1 MATIAAT
8 KNCPCTS
15 GKTYGNCCQP
25 IQTEKAKA
33 KTAEDLLRARYTS
46 FVTGHI
52 DFILA
57 THHSSTSHDVNREE
71 ITTWSKDSE
80 WKGLDVLQKEAGEAT
95 DETGTIV
102 FHAKYALEGKD
113 QDHYEKSTF
122 EKENG
127 EWKFLDAMPL
137 RNGPYVREE
146 PKIGRND
153 PCHCGNGKKF
163 KKCHGLAA

>member
-25 IQTEKAKA
+25 IQTGNATA